1 MYNVGF
7 TFTKLWFD
15 KIELECAFYNNKKG
29 IQALDFDSRFSHT
42 HGTNIMPTL
51 TLEKKDFLF
60 KNLEFKS
67 GLVTPIIHTH
77 LVDTAR
83 TKRQWDGTI
92 TNTMGET
99 DGILQRMKRS
109 KK

>member
-1 MYNVGF
+1 MLF
-7 TFTKLWFD
+7 ITIKR
-15 KIELECAFYNNKKG
+15 G

-51 TLEKKDFLF
+51 TLEKKNFLF

-99 DGILQRMKRS
+99 DDNLLNYSDDKQFEIRHKLNLKY
-109 KK
+109 KLKATYL